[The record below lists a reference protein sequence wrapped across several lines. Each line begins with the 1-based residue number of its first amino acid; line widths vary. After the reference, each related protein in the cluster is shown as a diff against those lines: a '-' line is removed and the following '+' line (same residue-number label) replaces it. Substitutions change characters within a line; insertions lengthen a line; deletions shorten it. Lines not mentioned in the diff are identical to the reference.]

1 MDTLKIAL
9 DWTPNVN
16 HLGFF
21 IAQEKGFY
29 QELGVTVSFLNP
41 HEDDYQT
48 TPGKKLELGLAD
60 FALAPFETVIS
71 LNNKT
76 NRVEAIA
83 VYALLQSDLSS
94 ITTLASSISLNNK
107 TNRVEAIAVY
117 ALLQSDLSSITT
129 LASSGLNSPRELV
142 GKTYASYKARYEDT
156 IVQKLVSHD
165 GGEGAFTVS
174 YPEKLGIWNTL
185 LEGKADATW
194 IFDNWEGV
202 EAVTRGIALRSF
214 RLAEYGI
221 PYGYSPVLIAK
232 KSQLEANKAL
242 YKKCIAATQKGY
254 AFAQT
259 HPEEATAI
267 LKNVVSERDRTHIDL
282 AQSLAVTAPHF
293 GKEGQHA
300 YMHPERV
307 HDFLNWLVKHKL
319 EQDVIL
325 NQSLFTNE
333 LVS

>member
-41 HEDDYQT
+41 QEDDYQT

-60 FALAPFETVIS
+60 FALAPFETV
-71 LNNKT
+71 
-76 NRVEAIA
+76 
-83 VYALLQSDLSS
+83 
-94 ITTLASSISLNNK
+94 ISLNNK

-293 GKEGQHA
+293 GKEGQHG
-300 YMHPERV
+300 YMDPERV

>member
-60 FALAPFETVIS
+60 FALAPFETV
-71 LNNKT
+71 
-76 NRVEAIA
+76 
-83 VYALLQSDLSS
+83 
-94 ITTLASSISLNNK
+94 ISLNNK

>member
-1 MDTLKIAL
+1 METLKIAL

-29 QELGVTVSFLNP
+29 HELGLTVSFLNP
-41 HEDDYQT
+41 QEDDYQI

-60 FALAPFETVIS
+60 LALAPLETVIS
-71 LNNKT
+71 LNNKS
-76 NRVEAIA
+76 NRV
-83 VYALLQSDLSS
+83 D
-94 ITTLASSISLNNK
+94 
-107 TNRVEAIAVY
+107 AIAVY

-129 LASSGLNSPRELV
+129 LASSGINSPRELV

-156 IVQKLVSHD
+156 IVQELVRHD
-165 GGEGAFTVS
+165 GGQGDFTVS

-202 EAVTRGIALRSF
+202 EAASRGIALQSF
-214 RLAEYGI
+214 QLAAYGI

-232 KSQLEANKAL
+232 KEQLDANKAV

-267 LKNVVSERDRTHIDL
+267 LKNLVSERDRTHIDL
-282 AQSLAVTAPHF
+282 AQTLAVTAPHF
-293 GKEGQHA
+293 GENGQHGF
-300 YMHPERV
+300 MEPERV
-307 HDFLNWLVKHKL
+307 HAFLHWLVNHEL
-319 EQDVIL
+319 EKEVIL
-325 NQSLFTNE
+325 NQTLFTNE
-333 LVS
+333 LLS

>member
-21 IAQEKGFY
+21 IAKEKGFY

-41 HEDDYQT
+41 QEDDYQT

-60 FALAPFETVIS
+60 LALAPFETVIS

-94 ITTLASSISLNNK
+94 ITTLASSGI
-107 TNRVEAIAVY
+107 
-117 ALLQSDLSSITT
+117 
-129 LASSGLNSPRELV
+129 NSPRELV

-156 IVQKLVSHD
+156 IVQELVRHD

-185 LEGKADATW
+185 LEGKAEATW

-202 EAVTRGIALRSF
+202 EAATRGIALRLF
-214 RLAEYGI
+214 RLADYGI

-232 KSQLEANKAL
+232 RSQLEAHRAL

-254 AFAQT
+254 AYAQT
-259 HPEEATAI
+259 HPEEAVAI
-267 LKNVVSERDRTHIDL
+267 LKSVVTERDRTHIDL

-293 GKEGQHA
+293 GEKGQHG
-300 YMHPERV
+300 YMDPDRV
-307 HDFLNWLVKHKL
+307 QAFLHWLVTHKL
-319 EQDVIL
+319 ENEVIL
-325 NQSLFTNE
+325 KQTLFTNE
-333 LVS
+333 LLS

>member
-41 HEDDYQT
+41 QEDDYQT

-71 LNNKT
+71 LNNK
-76 NRVEAIA
+76 I
-83 VYALLQSDLSS
+83 
-94 ITTLASSISLNNK
+94 
-107 TNRVEAIAVY
+107 NRVEAIAVY

-232 KSQLEANKAL
+232 KSQLEANKSL
-242 YKKCIAATQKGY
+242 YKKCITATQKGF

-259 HPEEATAI
+259 YPEEATAI
-267 LKNVVSERDRTHIDL
+267 LKSVVTDRDRTHIDL

-293 GKEGQHA
+293 GKEGQQG
-300 YMHPERV
+300 YMDPERV

>member
-9 DWTPNVN
+9 DWTPNAN

-41 HEDDYQT
+41 QEDDYQT

-60 FALAPFETVIS
+60 FALAPFETV
-71 LNNKT
+71 
-76 NRVEAIA
+76 
-83 VYALLQSDLSS
+83 
-94 ITTLASSISLNNK
+94 ISLNNK

-293 GKEGQHA
+293 GKEGQHG
-300 YMHPERV
+300 YMDPERV